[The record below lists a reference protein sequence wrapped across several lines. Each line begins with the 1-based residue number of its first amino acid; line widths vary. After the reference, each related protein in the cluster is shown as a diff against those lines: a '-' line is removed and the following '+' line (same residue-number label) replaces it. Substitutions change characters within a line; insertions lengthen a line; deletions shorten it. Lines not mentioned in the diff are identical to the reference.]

1 MSQQS
6 DVLPA
11 LHSSTEVELNDF
23 GVFVFNEKAF
33 PVSLVSSL
41 QGTKLKSPGIE
52 KKEAKVL
59 KQFQHI
65 DKEACWLKADAVRG
79 RDPSR
84 WRRDLAGNV
93 ICKKLRGCR
102 GPFCMDFDHVVP
114 LSKGGE
120 SVLDNCQVLQTTAN
134 RHKGDRLV
142 EPTTDIKKYYKEI
155 SDRRVLPLQRHLD
168 IVEFYVYGG
177 SFSRLFLESNLTLR

>member
-11 LHSSTEVELNDF
+11 LHSI
-23 GVFVFNEKAF
+23 
-33 PVSLVSSL
+33 SLVSSL

-93 ICKKLRGCR
+93 ICKKLRG

-168 IVEFYVYGG
+168 IVEFYVYGDVIRHG
-177 SFSRLFLESNLTLR
+177 RRYYGLPLPTYDSFCPVM